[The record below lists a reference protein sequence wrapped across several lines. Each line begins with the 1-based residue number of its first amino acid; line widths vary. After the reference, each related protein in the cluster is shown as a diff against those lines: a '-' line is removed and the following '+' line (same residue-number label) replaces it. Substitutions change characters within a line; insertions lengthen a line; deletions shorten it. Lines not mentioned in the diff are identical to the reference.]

1 MIESREASNVSSVD
15 EDCRAKNNELSSIR
29 NIYGIYG
36 RYKIHGSRIDLVM
49 LNVEIKKNK
58 LF

>member
-1 MIESREASNVSSVD
+1 MFRLWMKIVGRKIMNYPAF
-15 EDCRAKNNELSSIR
+15 A
-29 NIYGIYG
+29 IYTEIYG